1 MRKQLLNNDL
11 SQQFRAVSFLCA
23 CLVVPIHCWS
33 PSEWFAGSSG
43 LRVWEAALAFLFT
56 DTISRCAVP
65 CFFVMSGFFL
75 ALKFEPTLAWYRD
88 TLKKRFFSL
97 YVPFVIWNILYLI
110 RNSILEHQNLFSAKT
125 ILGYDLFVSPG
136 FGLFWYV
143 QVILLAVLVSP
154 LWLPILRSRIGAAL
168 SIVALTI
175 GWITGNF
182 GHYFSLQLSAENFL
196 WLFCGASVAFH
207 LAILARPR
215 ASVRI
220 LVATGLAIAIA
231 THVTAGGFN
240 IRMLLA
246 WSDMAAKILGV
257 FTIFANS
264 HLILKAL
271 NKATPLFSLSF
282 FIYAMH
288 PQGLLIHIP
297 LDHIG
302 APFLVTYFARI
313 ICGVALPIV
322 LGLVLRRFIPKVMLI
337 LTGKRS

>member
-110 RNSILEHQNLFSAKT
+110 RNSFLEHHNLFSAKT
-125 ILGYDLFVSPG
+125 ILGYDLMVSPG
-136 FGLFWYV
+136 FGMFWYIQV
-143 QVILLAVLVSP
+143 VLFAVILSP
-154 LWLPILRSRIGAAL
+154 LWLPVVRSRIGAVL
-168 SIVALTI
+168 SIAALAV
-175 GWITGNF
+175 GWLTGNF
-182 GHYFSLQLSAENFL
+182 GYYYSLQLSSGNFL
-196 WLFCGASVAFH
+196 WLFVGALAAFNFSSLPCIKPTYRIAAALLLL
-207 LAILARPR
+207 LA
-215 ASVRI
+215 V
-220 LVATGLAIAIA
+220 V
-231 THVTAGGFN
+231 THVVAGCLSL
-240 IRMLLA
+240 RTLLL
-246 WSDMAAKILGV
+246 WSDRLTILLGV
-257 FTIFANS
+257 FTLFANGD
-264 HLILKAL
+264 ILLRAL
-271 NKATPLFSLSF
+271 AKCAPLFGLAF

-288 PQGLLIHIP
+288 PQGLLVHIP
-297 LDHIG
+297 LDRIG
-302 APFLVTYFARI
+302 APFSVAYIVRI
-313 ICGVALPIV
+313 ISGILLPIGA
-322 LGLVLRRFIPKVMLI
+322 GLLLRRYVPYLFTIV
-337 LTGKRS
+337 TGGRV

>member
-1 MRKQLLNNDL
+1 M
-11 SQQFRAVSFLCA
+11 
-23 CLVVPIHCWS
+23 
-33 PSEWFAGSSG
+33 
-43 LRVWEAALAFLFT
+43 AFLFT

-97 YVPFVIWNILYLI
+97 YVPFVIWNVLYLI
-110 RNSILEHQNLFSAKT
+110 RNSFLEHQNLFSAKT
-125 ILGYDLFVSPG
+125 ILGYDLMVSPG
-136 FGLFWYV
+136 FGMFWYIQV
-143 QVILLAVLVSP
+143 VLFAVILSP

-168 SIVALTI
+168 SIAALAV
-175 GWITGNF
+175 GWLTGNF
-182 GHYFSLQLSAENFL
+182 GHYYSLQLSFGNFL
-196 WLFCGASVAFH
+196 WLFIGAAAAFH
-207 LAILARPR
+207 S
-215 ASVRI
+215 SVFCAAKGGVRSFI
-220 LVATGLAIAIA
+220 ATGLVVSIIS
-231 THVTAGGFN
+231 HVVAGC
-240 IRMLLA
+240 LLMRTLLE
-246 WSDMAAKILGV
+246 WSDKAIILFGV

-271 NKATPLFSLSF
+271 NKATPLFSFSF

-322 LGLVLRRFIPKVMLI
+322 LGLVLRHFIPKVMLI